1 MLNRSLLFSLALLL
15 TIDSGNYS
23 NANEDSKIIYD
34 KDYFNQFNITNVNDA
49 LKRIPGVENIGSRNS
64 ESYEPGGNQKR
75 GFGSSG
81 TQILINGERQSSK
94 SNSIIKTLER
104 INAESLIRVEVI
116 RGSEAGLDVRSD
128 GVIVNIIVDS
138 SLSKSSG
145 TWSAALGYLT
155 SGDSNWRG
163 TGSWA
168 TKIKNT
174 DLVLGLERIGDLN
187 SRKYNEFTVDQ
198 KQSLLYYR
206 LRETIE
212 YESSNRV
219 NLDLNSKINDKNI
232 LRVNALVWFDGK
244 ENAPQIQEYF
254 LPSDVENKEFYKKI
268 NCFIKLLIFNI
279 GR

>member
-15 TIDSGNYS
+15 TVDAGNYL
-23 NANEDSKIIYD
+23 NANEDNKIIYE

-49 LKRIPGVENIGSRNS
+49 LKRIPGVENIGSRNT

-104 INAESLIRVEVI
+104 INADSLIRIEVI

-128 GVIVNIIVDS
+128 GVIVYIIVDS

-163 TGSWA
+163 TGSVSY
-168 TKIKNT
+168 THLT
-174 DLVLGLERIGDLN
+174 LPTSDLV
-187 SRKYNEFTVDQ
+187 
-198 KQSLLYYR
+198 
-206 LRETIE
+206 
-212 YESSNRV
+212 
-219 NLDLNSKINDKNI
+219 
-232 LRVNALVWFDGK
+232 
-244 ENAPQIQEYF
+244 
-254 LPSDVENKEFYKKI
+254 
-268 NCFIKLLIFNI
+268 
-279 GR
+279 